1 MMYDP
6 FKRAITYLRI
16 SVTDRCNLRC
26 TYCMPEE
33 GIPLVNHSEILS
45 FDEIEDFTRL
55 AVLRGI
61 NKVRITGGEPLV
73 RKGITELVRRL
84 ASIEGID
91 DLSMTTNGQLL
102 SQYAGELATAGLMR
116 INISL
121 DTADPHRYREI
132 TRGGD
137 ISKVFEGIEAAISA
151 GLIPVKLNCVVKN
164 ERDEP
169 DAQSVLRYAE
179 SVSRKMNSG
188 KKKKSWIEV
197 RFIKMMD
204 LHTGSFGIVDGGDG
218 GDCPRCNRV
227 RLTANGLV
235 KPCLFNDLGY
245 STRDLGA
252 ERALEMA
259 INNKPV
265 RGSHN
270 NTGKFYNIGG

>member
-45 FDEIEDFTRL
+45 FDEIEDFTRF

-179 SVSRKMNSG
+179 SISRKMNSG
-188 KKKKSWIEV
+188 KEKKSWIEV
-197 RFIKMMD
+197 RFIKIMD

-259 INNKPV
+259 INNKPI

>member
-33 GIPLVNHSEILS
+33 GIPLVNHNEILS

-55 AVLRGI
+55 AVSRGI

-102 SQYAGELATAGLMR
+102 SQYAGELATSGLMR

-188 KKKKSWIEV
+188 KEKKSWIEV

>member
-55 AVLRGI
+55 AVSRGI

-102 SQYAGELATAGLMR
+102 SQYAGELATSGLMR

>member
-1 MMYDP
+1 
-6 FKRAITYLRI
+6 
-16 SVTDRCNLRC
+16 
-26 TYCMPEE
+26 
-33 GIPLVNHSEILS
+33 
-45 FDEIEDFTRL
+45 
-55 AVLRGI
+55 
-61 NKVRITGGEPLV
+61 
-73 RKGITELVRRL
+73 
-84 ASIEGID
+84 
-91 DLSMTTNGQLL
+91 
-102 SQYAGELATAGLMR
+102 
-116 INISL
+116 
-121 DTADPHRYREI
+121 
-132 TRGGD
+132 
-137 ISKVFEGIEAAISA
+137 
-151 GLIPVKLNCVVKN
+151 
-164 ERDEP
+164 
-169 DAQSVLRYAE
+169 
-179 SVSRKMNSG
+179 MNSG
-188 KKKKSWIEV
+188 KKKKIWIEV

>member
-33 GIPLVNHSEILS
+33 GIPLVNHNEILS

-55 AVLRGI
+55 AVSRGI

-102 SQYAGELATAGLMR
+102 SQYAGELATSGLMR

-179 SVSRKMNSG
+179 SISRKMNSG
-188 KKKKSWIEV
+188 KEKKSWIEV

-259 INNKPV
+259 INNKPI

>member
-33 GIPLVNHSEILS
+33 GIPLVNHNEILS

-55 AVLRGI
+55 AVSRGI

-259 INNKPV
+259 INNKPI

>member
-6 FKRAITYLRI
+6 YGRTINYLRI

-26 TYCMPEE
+26 TYCMPPE
-33 GIPLVNHSEILS
+33 GVPLVDHSVILT
-45 FDEIEDFTRL
+45 FDEIEEFTRA
-55 AVLRGI
+55 AVINGV

-84 ASIEGID
+84 ASIKEIT

-102 SQYAGELATAGLMR
+102 SQYAGELAKAGLMR

-121 DTADPHRYREI
+121 DTTDPDKYREI

-137 ISKVFEGIEAAISA
+137 INKVFEGIEAAKIA
-151 GLIPVKLNCVVKN
+151 GLLPIKLNCVVEKDR
-164 ERDEP
+164 EEE
-169 DAQSVLRYAE
+169 DAQSVLRFAH
-179 SVSRKMNSG
+179 RG
-188 KKKKSWIEV
+188 GIEV

-218 GDCPRCNRV
+218 GDCPRCNRI
-227 RLTANGLV
+227 RLTANGMV
-235 KPCLFNDLGY
+235 KPCLFNDKGY
-245 STRDLGA
+245 SIREFGIKQ
-252 ERALEMA
+252 ALEMA

>member
-45 FDEIEDFTRL
+45 FDEIEDFTRF

>member
-45 FDEIEDFTRL
+45 FDEIEDFTRF

-265 RGSHN
+265 WGSHN

>member
-55 AVLRGI
+55 AVSRGI

-188 KKKKSWIEV
+188 KEKKSWIEV

>member
-33 GIPLVNHSEILS
+33 GIPLVNHNEILS

-55 AVLRGI
+55 AVSRGI